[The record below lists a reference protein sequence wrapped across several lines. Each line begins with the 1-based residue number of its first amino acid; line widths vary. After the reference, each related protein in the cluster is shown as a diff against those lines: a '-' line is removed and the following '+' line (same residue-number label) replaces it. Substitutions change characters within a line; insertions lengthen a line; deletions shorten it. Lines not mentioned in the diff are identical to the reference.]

1 MNIRLPEI
9 EELTE
14 EQIKILDIEEPI
26 AIYGG
31 AGTGKTILSIWK
43 HILNWKERD
52 IKSFLITYTHTL
64 TRYFELSIAK

>member
-43 HILNWKERD
+43 TYFKIGKREIIKQLSD
-52 IKSFLITYTHTL
+52 IYPIPL
-64 TRYFELSIAK
+64 T